1 MDSEGDRDSD
11 GLVVDV
17 RESEP
22 DLDRVGVKD
31 PDTELVLLLVGLRDP
46 VLDLDPVCVW
56 ELVGVLV

>member
-1 MDSEGDRDSD
+1 MDSD